1 MVGVGTRIDLLL
13 ADSLATI
20 KAWLEGDATARDE
33 IEGRGTIMSANV
45 RWDRG
50 GSVHPGLGSLKFGQK
65 KTMHQLRREGA
76 SETRLPNGRQAEA
89 LFFHCKRDCPVESCG
104 ARKERWATW
113 NGQMWVE

>member
-1 MVGVGTRIDLLL
+1 
-13 ADSLATI
+13 
-20 KAWLEGDATARDE
+20 
-33 IEGRGTIMSANV
+33 MSANV